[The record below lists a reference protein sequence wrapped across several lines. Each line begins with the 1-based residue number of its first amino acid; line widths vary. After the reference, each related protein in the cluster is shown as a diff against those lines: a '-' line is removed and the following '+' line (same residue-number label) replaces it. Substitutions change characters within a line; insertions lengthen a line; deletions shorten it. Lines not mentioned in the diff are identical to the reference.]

1 MHSGVAGKIGPM
13 LYPQN
18 FDVIVVG
25 GGHAGTE
32 AALAAAR
39 MGCKTLLL
47 SHNIETLGQMSC
59 NPSIG
64 GIGKGHLVK
73 EVDALG
79 GAMALATDEGGIQF
93 RILNS
98 SKGPAV
104 RATRAQ
110 ADRVLYK
117 AAIRRMLE
125 NQPNL
130 WLFQQAVDDLMVE
143 GDRVVGAVTQVG
155 IRFRSQTV
163 VLTAG
168 TFLDGKIHVGLNNYA
183 AGRAGD
189 PPAVSLSARLKELK
203 LPQGRLKTGTPPR
216 LDGRSIDFSKC
227 QEQPGDGVPGGM
239 SPAMPVFSF
248 MGKVEQ
254 HPQQMPCWITH
265 TNERTHDIIRSGF
278 DRSPM
283 FTGKIEG
290 VGPRYCPSVEDKIN
304 RFADKDS
311 HQIFLEP
318 EGLTT
323 HEYYPNGISTS
334 LPFDIQYALV
344 RSMAGLENAHI
355 LRPGYAIEYDYFDP
369 QHLKS
374 SFETKA
380 IGGLFFAGQ
389 INGTTG
395 YEEAAAQGLFAG
407 INAALQAGA
416 KTAWTQDIWVPGRDE
431 AYLGVLVDDLITK
444 GVTEPYRMFTS
455 RAEFRLQ
462 LREDNA
468 DARLTETGRKLGLV
482 DDARWDAFSRKRD
495 AVSRETE
502 RLKAIWVSPKNLAA
516 AESERVLGKAID
528 HEYNLADL
536 LRRPNVGYAGLM
548 SLDGGRYANPEL
560 PVAGVALDA
569 FSELDPL
576 DLDACMRGAP
586 LDDASPVVVD
596 AFVASVVEQVE
607 IAAKYSGYIDRQ
619 KGEVE
624 RAAHYENLRLPA
636 DLDYMQVS
644 ALSIEARQRLS
655 KLRPET
661 LGQASRLSGITPA
674 SISLLLI
681 HLKKGGFR
689 GFAGKLD
696 ADTVEGSA

>member
-1 MHSGVAGKIGPM
+1 MY
-13 LYPQN
+13 YPTE

-32 AALAAAR
+32 AAMASAR

-73 EVDALG
+73 EVDAMG
-79 GAMALATDEGGIQF
+79 GAMALATDEAGIQF

-110 ADRVLYK
+110 ADRILYK

-125 NQPNL
+125 NQPDL

-155 IRFRSQTV
+155 IKFRSRTV

-168 TFLDGKIHVGLNNYA
+168 TFLDGKIHVGLQNYS

-189 PPAVSLSARLKELK
+189 PPAISLSARLKELK

-216 LDGRSIDFSKC
+216 IDGRTIDFSKC
-227 QEQPGDGVPGGM
+227 IAQPGDGMPGGT
-239 SPAMPVFSF
+239 PGDVPVFSF
-248 MGKVEQ
+248 MGGAIK
-254 HPQQMPCWITH
+254 HPQQVPCYITH
-265 TNERTHDIIRSGF
+265 TNARTHDIIRSGF

-283 FTGKIEG
+283 FTGKIDG

-304 RFADKDS
+304 RFADKDA

-323 HEYYPNGISTS
+323 HEIYPNGISTS
-334 LPFDIQYALV
+334 LPFDIQYELV
-344 RSMAGLENAHI
+344 RSMVGMENAHI

-369 QHLKS
+369 RALKT
-374 SFETKA
+374 SFETRA
-380 IGGLFFAGQ
+380 ISGLFFAGQ

-395 YEEAAAQGLFAG
+395 YEEAAAQGMFAG
-407 INAALQAGA
+407 INAALQCQG
-416 KTAWTQDIWVPGRDE
+416 KEAWLPKRDE

-455 RAEFRLQ
+455 RAEFRLM

-468 DARLTETGRKLGLV
+468 DMRLSEKGRELGLV
-482 DDARWDAFSRKRD
+482 NDERWDAFNRKHD
-495 AVSRETE
+495 AVSRETQ
-502 RLKAIWVSPKNLAA
+502 RLRNIWVNPNNLPL
-516 AESERVLGKAID
+516 AEAERVLGKAIER
-528 HEYNLADL
+528 EYNLADL
-536 LRRPNVGYAGLM
+536 LRRPDVNYAGLM
-548 SLDGGRYANPEL
+548 SLDGGKYATPDIS
-560 PVAGVALDA
+560 ATADK
-569 FSELDPL
+569 
-576 DLDACMRGAP
+576 
-586 LDDASPVVVD
+586 
-596 AFVASVVEQVE
+596 SVIEQIE
-607 IAAKYSGYIDRQ
+607 ITAKYAGYIDLQ
-619 KGEVE
+619 KVEVE
-624 RAAHYENLRLPA
+624 RAAHYENLKLPP
-636 DLDYMQVS
+636 DLDYLQVQ
-644 ALSIEARQRLS
+644 ALSFEARQTLARH
-655 KLRPET
+655 RPET
-661 LGQASRLSGITPA
+661 LGLASRISGVTPA
-674 SISLLLI
+674 TVSLLLV
-681 HLKKGGFR
+681 HLKKNLWKHTTLP
-689 GFAGKLD
+689 APPLVAPEK
-696 ADTVEGSA
+696 AEA

>member
-1 MHSGVAGKIGPM
+1 M
-13 LYPQN
+13 LYPEN

-79 GAMALATDEGGIQF
+79 GAMAAATDESGIQF

-117 AAIRRMLE
+117 AAIRHRLE

-130 WLFQQAVDDLMVE
+130 WLFQQAVEDLMVE

-155 IRFRSQTV
+155 VQFRAKTV

-216 LDGRSIDFSKC
+216 LDGRTIDFSKC
-227 QEQPGDGVPGGM
+227 VAQPGDGMPGGM
-239 SPAMPVFSF
+239 SPQMPVFSY
-248 MGKVEQ
+248 MGRVEQ
-254 HPQQMPCWITH
+254 HPAQMPCWTTH
-265 TNERTHDIIRSGF
+265 TNERTHEIIRRGF

-283 FTGKIEG
+283 FTGVIEG
-290 VGPRYCPSVEDKIN
+290 VGPRYCPSVEDKVN

-334 LPFDIQYALV
+334 LPFDIQYELV
-344 RSMAGLENAHI
+344 RSMVGLENAHI

-369 QHLKS
+369 QQLKS

-380 IGGLFFAGQ
+380 IKGLFFAGQ

-407 INAALQAGA
+407 TNAALQAGA
-416 KTAWTQDIWVPGRDE
+416 KTDWTQDSWLPGRDE

-444 GVTEPYRMFTS
+444 GVSEPYRMFTS

-482 DDARWDAFSRKRD
+482 DDARWDAFCKKRD

-502 RLKAIWVSPKNLAA
+502 RLKSVWVNPKNLDE
-516 AESERVLGKAID
+516 AEAVRVLGKAIE
-528 HEYNLADL
+528 HEYSLADL
-536 LRRPNVGYAGLM
+536 LRRPDVTYTNLMTLAGGKYA
-548 SLDGGRYANPEL
+548 SAEL
-560 PVAGVALDA
+560 TTPVSRETQAELTADAVQVA
-569 FSELDPL
+569 
-576 DLDACMRGAP
+576 
-586 LDDASPVVVD
+586 VVI
-596 AFVASVVEQVE
+596 EQVE

-619 KGEVE
+619 KEEVS
-624 RAAHYENLRLPA
+624 RASHYEQMKLPME
-636 DLDYMQVS
+636 LDYMQVS
-644 ALSIEARQRLS
+644 ALSIEARQTLN
-655 KLRPET
+655 KFKPET
-661 LGQASRLSGITPA
+661 LGQASRISGITPA
-674 SISLLLI
+674 TVSLLLI
-681 HLKKGGFR
+681 HLKKSRFKGFVSEK
-689 GFAGKLD
+689 GAPEVAASEAG
-696 ADTVEGSA
+696 AV

>member
-1 MHSGVAGKIGPM
+1 MQ
-13 LYPQN
+13 YPEE

-59 NPSIG
+59 NPSLG
-64 GIGKGHLVK
+64 GIGKGHLVR

-79 GAMALATDEGGIQF
+79 GAMALATDAAGIQF
-93 RILNS
+93 RILNR

-110 ADRVLYK
+110 ADRILYK
-117 AAIRRMLE
+117 AAIRQRLE

-143 GDRVVGAVTQVG
+143 SHGSGERVVGAVTQVG
-155 IRFRSQTV
+155 IRFRGRTV

-189 PPAVSLSARLKELK
+189 PPAISLSARLKELQ
-203 LPQGRLKTGTPPR
+203 LPQARLKTGTPPR
-216 LDGRSIDFSKC
+216 LDGRSIDFSRC
-227 QEQPGDGVPGGM
+227 TQQPGDGMAGGE
-239 SPAMPVFSF
+239 SAVLPVFSF
-248 MGKVEQ
+248 MGQ
-254 HPQQMPCWITH
+254 ARMHPRQVPCWITH
-265 TNERTHDIIRSGF
+265 TNARTHEIIRSGF

-304 RFADKDS
+304 RFADKES

-323 HEYYPNGISTS
+323 HEIYPNGISTS
-334 LPFDIQYALV
+334 LPFDVQYDLV
-344 RSMAGLENAHI
+344 RSIPGLEKAHI

-369 QHLKS
+369 RALRRNL
-374 SFETKA
+374 ETRA
-380 IGGLFFAGQ
+380 IDGLFFAGQ

-395 YEEAAAQGLFAG
+395 YEEAAAQGLLAG
-407 INAALQAGA
+407 LNAALQCRGEES
-416 KTAWTQDIWVPGRDE
+416 WLPGRDQ
-431 AYLGVLVDDLITK
+431 AYLGVLVDDLISK

-468 DARLTETGRKLGLV
+468 DLRLTEAGRKLGLV

-495 AVSRETE
+495 AIAAETE
-502 RLKAIWVSPKNLAA
+502 RLRSIWVSPHNLEA
-516 AESERVLGKAID
+516 AESQRLLGKPIE
-528 HEYNLADL
+528 HEYRLADL
-536 LRRPNVGYAGLM
+536 LRRPDVNYASLM
-548 SLDGGRYANPEL
+548 TLDGGKYASTAVSRETL
-560 PVAGVALDA
+560 GDLCDA
-569 FSELDPL
+569 
-576 DLDACMRGAP
+576 
-586 LDDASPVVVD
+586 
-596 AFVASVVEQVE
+596 VVEQID
-607 IAAKYSGYIDRQ
+607 IAAKYSGYIERQ
-619 KGEVE
+619 QDEVL
-624 RAAHYENLRLPA
+624 RAAHYENLRLPV
-636 DLDYMQVS
+636 DFDYMGVT
-644 ALSIEARQRLS
+644 ALSFEVRQTLS
-655 KLRPET
+655 QQRPET
-661 LGQASRLSGITPA
+661 LGLASRMAGVTPA
-674 SISLLLI
+674 AISLLLV
-681 HLKKGGFR
+681 HLKK
-689 GFAGKLD
+689 LD
-696 ADTVEGSA
+696 FKAAAL